1 MQDEAAKIE
10 LTMTAYNPFSLGIAL
25 VLLALLI
32 FGGVWW
38 LTRAAARSRSL
49 MHAIPVGQIGG
60 VAGHA
65 EAVLVVQ
72 TGGRLATLNDT
83 ARTLF
88 HLLENETP
96 NLERLSRSIRP
107 GEAFLALCAAEGEG
121 RFFLNGRPLRAR
133 SYRIISE
140 TGDVM
145 LVSVSSPEQ
154 GASIESQSVSKSGEI
169 LQTFTSFTQEIA
181 ASLDLESTIQAI
193 LGNFEKLIPSDF
205 IEITLWEP
213 AKACLIPYR
222 LLPNREVERQ
232 VEPVAEG
239 CRLDEGYSGYIA
251 RERKPLMVPN
261 TQTYRDL
268 QLTPDLMAI
277 PIRSFLGVP
286 LLAGQEL
293 IGTLELGSINLGMY
307 QESDLELVTLIS
319 GQAAIAIHNAKLYR
333 DEQRRAAELT
343 GLARLSQAVGTATNP
358 QGLYNRLVES
368 IVPLV
373 NAEVVGFLLF
383 QESQRALIGQAPF
396 YGMPPQFIELYRSN
410 IVPGSPAEALV
421 TSQEM
426 IVTQSA
432 AEDPQWETLALGH
445 LAQAASLRETV
456 LAPLTA
462 GGRMLG
468 YLQVSNHIGGSIPF
482 SDDELRLL
490 TIIANQAAPIIENF
504 TLVQQTRLRA
514 QRAEALRRI
523 ASLATSA
530 ATLDEILQFS
540 LQEMARLLKA
550 DVAAAFLLD
559 RSRIALQFHPSSCFG
574 KAEPL
579 SDRSASL
586 LIDDPQYPFTMAG
599 SQHSLLLKQESTDK
613 PIIPFY
619 QQIFSEW
626 GLVSVLIVPLIVRDE
641 GIGEI
646 WLASHS
652 SGFFDQI
659 DLQTLSTAAGQLAG
673 VVERSHL
680 MSQTDESLRRRVDQ
694 LTALTRISR
703 ELSASLNLGSLLQL
717 VYDEAVR
724 TTRADCGSLV
734 LFDLNCPPEEAPR
747 IRFLVGEPGAVELSP
762 FELSVL
768 EKGEP
773 FFMDDVSNLNEA
785 PPHEGVASLMIIPIF
800 FQSQPVGLILL
811 HSRIPGRFDSASV
824 EIAQSLAAQAAVALG
839 NVMQYEQQSQRD
851 ELLRREVET
860 LGGLFKLFR
869 ELRQDHSLEEALQ
882 VIARAIQ
889 QATLFRAV
897 VISIFDEDTGYLRRV
912 SGLGLSEQVWQE
924 MCADPPQWSSISQVF
939 EARFKVGN
947 AYFIPADHLS
957 VFPQDV
963 QTFVVLDTVE
973 TPQPEVWNPDDM
985 LLMPLYDA
993 DQKPLGL
1000 ISLDAPVSGR
1010 RPDQPVFEALDL
1022 FAMQASLT
1030 IDNHRQFSSLLHRL
1044 QSTESGAGQLQQ
1056 SMADIQ
1062 QSLPMLLRKDLE
1074 QSISV
1079 QRLQSQLERVRS
1091 SLDIA
1096 VLAGQQNGLD
1106 QILTTVASEILE
1118 RFDYKTALL
1127 AEMMPQGSHLL
1138 GAIGT
1143 IPPGANLDALFGQR
1157 NPLRQVL
1164 QDEKMILAA
1173 TLEEFPEWQN
1183 NALLNALGARSY
1195 IGLPLA
1201 MGDRLAGIL
1210 AIGNIPMPAF
1220 TSEDEQILDRLSR
1233 LVGVALQNLDLLN
1246 QMRSRLQE
1254 LDLLLSFSRRL
1265 TSLDPSGILAML
1277 LETISQAIPAVNA
1290 AWVSLWNEKT
1300 ASLDIEAGI
1309 GYVDNSSLVGIQMS
1323 KAGRSGALPLP
1334 LRVFRGD
1341 RPLNAAEVHFAR
1353 DYALSPENLLLYRQA
1368 TGGKLPVSSLLL
1380 PIRLGEKNMGVL
1392 VLDNFNQ
1399 TLAFSEQDELLAQS
1413 LTQQAALALENARLY
1428 YSTEQRAA
1436 QLHAL
1441 TRVAGTITS
1450 NLRSD
1455 KLVDSLLNE
1464 LKSVLPYETATLWL
1478 RDGDQ
1483 LTVAAANGFRDEETR
1498 IGISLNI
1505 EDSQLFQ
1512 EMLRTGLPID
1522 ISDVRNNEHFL
1533 SAAQAERLSWL
1544 AVPLMSKSELM
1555 GVLAL
1560 EKSEA
1565 GFYTPEHVQLAT
1577 TFASQAAISL
1587 ENARLFEESDRR
1599 TMELDQRSQRL
1610 AFLNKFSGDVG
1621 STLVSDHVLNLTVQE
1636 MLKALNCSRAA
1647 VILLTETAQP
1657 MLQIETPTKEEK
1669 LPVALP
1675 SSPLLE
1681 RLRESQGIFSTI
1693 DVRAEP
1699 ELASLKDFFEQRS
1712 TVALLMVP
1720 LLAGANLIGWC
1731 CLQKEEPYRFLL
1743 SEIELARTISNQAAM
1758 AVQNARLYAE
1768 TKLLTADL
1776 EQRVADRTVELRREH
1791 QNTNILLRI
1800 TSELSAS
1807 LDIDQVLSRTLVVLN
1822 ETVDAEQSLI
1832 FLRHSSRIYRFGLPL
1847 VEFENNLP
1855 GTVEHELSEWVFN
1868 HKTTVLVDDLP
1879 NDPRLGALIS
1889 KVPAY
1894 RSVIAVPL
1902 ALGEETLGVLFLLH
1916 RKEGS
1921 FAAEQTG
1928 IIEAAARQ
1936 ISVTLNNAELFN
1948 LIRDQS
1954 ENLGDMFREQ
1964 ELEVNRSHAILEA
1977 VADGVLVTDSEVNI
1991 MLFNP
1996 SLERILEIK
2005 AEKVIQQPLD
2015 QLAHLF
2021 EKSTSAWLGTIKR
2034 WSENSETYEAGDMY
2048 AEQVEL
2054 ENGSVIAIR
2063 LAPVVLRSVFMGTVT
2078 IFRDITQE
2086 VHMDRLKAEFIAN
2099 VSHELRTPMTS
2110 IKGYVDVML
2119 MGAAGEL
2126 TSEQKRFLN
2135 IVKTNTERLSVLVND
2150 LLDVSRIDSGRVSLN
2165 VQSVCVPEI
2174 AADVVANVLRRSREE
2189 SKEIDIA
2196 IDASLDLPL
2205 VSGDLERIRQILD
2218 NLVRNAYYY
2227 TPQGGRVIVKMS
2239 SSDHELRVD
2248 ITDSGIGISQKDQRR
2263 IFERFFRGDDPL
2275 VLATAGNGLG
2285 LALSKTLVEM
2295 HHGRI
2300 WFESSGVSGEGA
2312 TFSFTLP
2319 LRQNEE

>member
-1 MQDEAAKIE
+1 
-10 LTMTAYNPFSLGIAL
+10 MTAYNPFSLGIAL
-25 VLLALLI
+25 VILALLF

-38 LTRAAARSRSL
+38 LTRVASRTRSSR
-49 MHAIPVGQIGG
+49 HAMPVGQIEG
-60 VAGHA
+60 VAGHH
-65 EAVLVVQ
+65 EAMLVVQ
-72 TGGRLATLNDT
+72 QGGRLVALNDA

-88 HLLENETP
+88 RLLENETP

-107 GEAFLALCAAEGEG
+107 SESFLDLCAAEGEG

-140 TGDVM
+140 AGDVL
-145 LVSVSSPEQ
+145 LVFLSSSDQ
-154 GASIESQSVSKSGEI
+154 DASIESQSIAKSSEI
-169 LQTFTSFTQEIA
+169 LQTFTHFTQEIA

-193 LGNFEKLIPSDF
+193 LDNFEKLIPSDF

-213 AKACLIPYR
+213 AKARLIPYR
-222 LLPNREVERQ
+222 FLPNAGVERQ
-232 VEPVAEG
+232 LEPAGEG
-239 CRLDEGYSGYIA
+239 YRLDEGYSGYIA
-251 RERKPLMVPN
+251 RERKPLLVTN

-268 QLTPDLMAI
+268 QPAVDLTSI

-293 IGTLELGSINLGMY
+293 IGTLELGAISTGMY
-307 QESDLELVTLIS
+307 QESDLELVKLIS

-343 GLARLSQAVGTATNP
+343 GLARLSQAVGTAMDP
-358 QGLYNRLVES
+358 QGLYTRLVES

-383 QESQRALIGQAPF
+383 QESQRALVGQAPF

-410 IVPGSPAEALV
+410 IVPGSPAEELV
-421 TSQEM
+421 TSQRM
-426 IVTQSA
+426 IVTQNA
-432 AEDPQWETLALGH
+432 AEDPQWETLALNH
-445 LAQAASLRETV
+445 LAQAASLRETA

-468 YLQVSNHIGGSIPF
+468 YLQVSNHTGGSAPF
-482 SDDELRLL
+482 TDDELRLL

-540 LQEMARLLKA
+540 LQEMAHLLKA
-550 DVAAAFLLD
+550 DVAAAFLID
-559 RSRIALQFHPSSCFG
+559 RSRIALQFHPPSLFG
-574 KAEPL
+574 KVEVL
-579 SDRSASL
+579 SDRAANL
-586 LIDDPQYPFTMAG
+586 LVDDPQYPFTMAG
-599 SQHSLLLKQESTDK
+599 SQHSLLLKQKSTDK
-613 PIIPFY
+613 PIVPFY
-619 QQIFSEW
+619 QQIIAEW
-626 GLVSVLIVPLIVRDE
+626 GLESVLIAPLIVRDE

-646 WLASHS
+646 WMASCS
-652 SGFFDQI
+652 PGFFDQG

-673 VVERSHL
+673 VVERSYL

-703 ELSASLNLGSLLQL
+703 ELSASLDLGSLLQM

-734 LFDLNCPPEEAPR
+734 LFDLNCLPEEAPQ
-747 IRFLVGEPGAVELSP
+747 IRFLVGEPGAIELSP
-762 FELSVL
+762 FELGVL
-768 EKGEP
+768 GKGEP
-773 FFMDDVSNLNEA
+773 FFTANISDVGME
-785 PPHEGVASLMIIPIF
+785 PPHEGVVSLMIIPIF
-800 FQSQPVGLILL
+800 YQGQRAGLILL
-811 HSRIPGRFDSASV
+811 HSRAPGRFDSASV

-839 NVMQYEQQSQRD
+839 NAMQYEQQSQRN

-860 LGGLFKLFR
+860 LGELFKVFR
-869 ELRQDHSLEEALQ
+869 ELRQGHSLEEALQ
-882 VIARAIQ
+882 VIAKATQ

-897 VISIFDEDTGYLRRV
+897 VISIYDEDTGYLRRV
-912 SGLGLSEQVWQE
+912 AGLGLSEQIWRE
-924 MCADPPQWSSISQVF
+924 MCAHPPQWSSISQAF

-957 VFPQDV
+957 VIPQDV
-963 QTFVVLDTVE
+963 QTFVVLDVVGTS
-973 TPQPEVWNPDDM
+973 QPEVWNPDDM
-985 LLMPLYDA
+985 LLVPLYDA
-993 DQKPLGL
+993 DKKPLGL

-1022 FAMQASLT
+1022 FAMQASLM
-1030 IDNHRQFSSLLHRL
+1030 IENHRRIASLAHRL

-1062 QSLPMLLRKDLE
+1062 QSLPLLLRKDLE
-1074 QSISV
+1074 QSVII

-1096 VLAGQQNGLD
+1096 VLAGQQSDLD
-1106 QILTTVASEILE
+1106 QILKKVASEILV
-1118 RFDYKTALL
+1118 RFDFKTALL
-1127 AEMMPQGSHLL
+1127 AETTPQGPRLL
-1138 GAIGT
+1138 GVIGNV
-1143 IPPGANLDALFGQR
+1143 PAGANLDALFGQR

-1164 QDEKMILAA
+1164 QGEEMILAA

-1201 MGDRLAGIL
+1201 MGDRMAGIL

-1220 TSEDEQILDRLSR
+1220 TDEDVQILSQLSR

-1265 TSLDPSGILAML
+1265 AGLDPGGILNIL
-1277 LETISQAIPAVNA
+1277 LETILQAIPAANA

-1300 ASLDIEAGI
+1300 ASLDIEAGA
-1309 GYVDNSSLVGIQMS
+1309 GYVDDSSLVGIQMS
-1323 KAGRSGALPLP
+1323 EGGRSGALPLP

-1341 RPLNAAEVHFAR
+1341 RPLSVAEVHFAR
-1353 DYALSPENLLLYRQA
+1353 DYALSPEDLLLYRQA
-1368 TGGKLPVSSLLL
+1368 TGSKLPVSSLLL
-1380 PIRLGEKNMGVL
+1380 PIRIGEKNLGVL
-1392 VLDNFNQ
+1392 VLDNFSQ
-1399 TLAFSEQDELLAQS
+1399 AMAFSEQDELLAQS

-1428 YSTEQRAA
+1428 FSAEQRAA
-1436 QLHAL
+1436 QLQAL

-1455 KLVDSLLNE
+1455 RLVDSLLSE

-1478 RDGDQ
+1478 RSGDQ
-1483 LTVAAANGFRDEETR
+1483 LTVAAASGFSDKEKR

-1505 EDSQLFQ
+1505 EDSRLFQ
-1512 EMLRTGLPID
+1512 EMMRTGLPID
-1522 ISDVRNNEHFL
+1522 IPDVRNDEHFPV
-1533 SAAQAERLSWL
+1533 AGQAERLSWL
-1544 AVPLMSKSELM
+1544 AVPLISKSELM

-1560 EKSEA
+1560 EKTEA

-1599 TMELDQRSQRL
+1599 AAELDQRSQRL
-1610 AFLNKFSGDVG
+1610 ALLNQFSSEVG
-1621 STLVSDHVLNLTVQE
+1621 GTLDSDQVLNLTAQQ
-1636 MLKALNCSRAA
+1636 MLKALNCSRSA

-1657 MLQIETPTKEEK
+1657 LLQIETPVTEQT
-1669 LPVALP
+1669 LPAELP
-1675 SSPLLE
+1675 ASPLLE
-1681 RLRESQGIFSTI
+1681 RLQESQGIFSAV
-1693 DVRAEP
+1693 DVYAEP
-1699 ELASLKDFFEQRS
+1699 ELASLREFFEQRG
-1712 TVALLMVP
+1712 TVSLLIVP
-1720 LLAGANLIGWC
+1720 LLAGATLIGWC
-1731 CLQKEEPYRFLL
+1731 CLQKAEPYRFSLA
-1743 SEIELARTISNQAAM
+1743 EIELARTISNQAAM

-1768 TKLLTADL
+1768 TRLLTADL
-1776 EQRVADRTVELRREH
+1776 ERRVAERTVELRREH
-1791 QNTNILLRI
+1791 QNTNTLLRI
-1800 TSELSAS
+1800 ITELSAS
-1807 LDIDQVLSRTLVVLN
+1807 LDMDQVLSRTLAVLN
-1822 ETVDAEQSLI
+1822 ETLGAEQGLI
-1832 FLRHSSRIYRFGLPL
+1832 FLRHSPRIYRFGLSL
-1847 VEFENNLP
+1847 VEFENNQP
-1855 GTVEHELSEWVFN
+1855 GVIERELSEWVFS
-1868 HKTTVLVDDLP
+1868 HKKTALVDDLL
-1879 NDPRLGALIS
+1879 NDPRLSATVS
-1889 KVPAY
+1889 NPSAY
-1894 RSVIAVPL
+1894 QSVIAAPL
-1902 ALGEETLGVLFLLH
+1902 TLGEETLGVLFLLH
-1916 RKEGS
+1916 REK
-1921 FAAEQTG
+1921 AAFVADQIG
-1928 IIEAAARQ
+1928 VIEAAARQ
-1936 ISVTLNNAELFN
+1936 ISVALNNAELFN

-1954 ENLGDMFREQ
+1954 ENLGAMFREQ
-1964 ELEVNRSHAILEA
+1964 ELEVNRSRAILEA
-1977 VADGVLVTDSEVNI
+1977 VADGVIVTDSEVNI
-1991 MLFNP
+1991 MLFNA
-1996 SLERILEIK
+1996 SMERILGVK
-2005 AEKVIQQPLD
+2005 AEEVIQQPLD
-2015 QLAHLF
+2015 RLVHIF
-2021 EKSTSAWLGTIKR
+2021 EKSTSAWLSTIKR
-2034 WSENSETYEAGDMY
+2034 WSENPETCKAGEMY

-2054 ENGSVIAIR
+2054 ENSSVIAIR
-2063 LAPVVLRSVFMGTVT
+2063 LAPVVLRSIFMGTVS

-2086 VHMDRLKAEFIAN
+2086 VHVDRMKAEFIAN

-2126 TSEQKRFLN
+2126 SGEQKRFLN

-2165 VQSVCVPEI
+2165 IQSVHVPEI
-2174 AADVVANVLRRSREE
+2174 AAEVVADILRRSREE
-2189 SKEIDIA
+2189 SKEISIS
-2196 IDASLDLPL
+2196 IDANPDLPP
-2205 VSGDLERIRQILD
+2205 VNGDPERIRQILD

-2239 SSDHELRVD
+2239 ASDHELRVD
-2248 ITDSGIGISQKDQRR
+2248 VTDSGIGISQKDQRR

-2285 LALSKTLVEM
+2285 LALSKTLIEM
-2295 HHGRI
+2295 HRGRI
-2300 WFESSGVSGEGA
+2300 WFESSGVAGEGA

-2319 LRQNEE
+2319 LHEFEE